1 MMPAT
6 TMNLKV
12 AKLAPSELIL
22 LNGDRLA
29 GKSRIG
35 NVKLPQSGATVSA
48 GDLGQIILAA
58 AFLACEKAS
67 VIQLDVR
74 KKKTLL
80 GLRKVDV
87 LYVEPQKENYNWPK
101 HSLESEIYFLTVR
114 LKDDKDNNEVAN
126 IIYEWLGENSAS
138 PWQRAVELVQSG
150 MADRG
155 ALARIQ
161 ERRLKVLKTTN
172 YKMTVSTARLA
183 AEQPLEPVIRLMEEC
198 QYARP
203 YIWQLLISGMKSAI
217 NSRTEFYSN
226 VDSD

>member
-1 MMPAT
+1 MMPAI
-6 TMNLKV
+6 TMNLEV
-12 AKLAPSELIL
+12 AKLAPSELVL
-22 LNGDRLA
+22 LNGDRFA

-35 NVKLPQSGATVSA
+35 NVKLPQNGATVSA

-58 AFLACEKAS
+58 AFLSCEKAS
-67 VIQLDVR
+67 VIRLEVR

-87 LYVEPQKENYNWPK
+87 LYVEPQKKNHDWPK
-101 HSLESEIYFLTVR
+101 HSLESEIYSLTVR
-114 LKDDKDNNEVAN
+114 LRDDKGSNEVAN

-161 ERRLKVLKTTN
+161 ERRMKVLKTTS
-172 YKMTVSTARLA
+172 YKMTVSTARQA
-183 AEQPLEPVIRLMEEC
+183 AEQPLDPVIRLLEEC
-198 QYARP
+198 QYTRP

-226 VDSD
+226 VDI